1 MKDLD
6 ELKAEQPGQGFQF
19 PGVFEITAMGRAD
32 ADLERRVPEII
43 ESVGV
48 SVLAGSQRVRPSR
61 EGNYLAV
68 SVSFTCPGS
77 RALRCGASRR
87 LRASDG
93 IRWTL

>member
-6 ELKAEQPGQGFQF
+6 DLKAERPEQGFQF
-19 PGVFEITAMGRAD
+19 PGVFEITAMGRSD
-32 ADLERRVPEII
+32 ADLERRVPEIV

-48 SVLAGSQRVRPSR
+48 SVLAGSMRVKPSR

-68 SVSFTCPGS
+68 SVSFTCPD
-77 RALRCGASRR
+77 REHYDAAHAALRGA
-87 LRASDG
+87 DG

>member
-1 MKDLD
+1 VKDLD
-6 ELKAEQPGQGFQF
+6 DLKAERPEQGFQF

-32 ADLERRVPEII
+32 ADLERRVPEIV

-48 SVLAGSQRVRPSR
+48 SVLAGSLRTRPSR

-68 SVSFTCPGS
+68 SVSFTCPD
-77 RALRCGASRR
+77 REHYDAAHAALRSA
-87 LRASDG
+87 DG

>member
-6 ELKAEQPGQGFQF
+6 DLKAERPEQGFQF
-19 PGVFEITAMGRAD
+19 PGVFEITAMGRSD
-32 ADLERRVPEII
+32 ADLERRVPEIV

-48 SVLAGSQRVRPSR
+48 SVLAGSLRVRPSR

-68 SVSFTCPGS
+68 SVSFTCPD
-77 RALRCGASRR
+77 REHYDAAHEALRA
-87 LRASDG
+87 ADG

>member
-32 ADLERRVPEII
+32 ADLERRVPEIV

-48 SVLAGSQRVRPSR
+48 SVIAGSQRVRPSR

-68 SVSFTCPGS
+68 SVSFTCPD
-77 RALRCGASRR
+77 REHYDAAHVA